1 MKLSV
6 STCQRASLSAGTAA
20 LMNEWRAM
28 KGFKEFI
35 ARGNVIDLA
44 VAVII
49 GAAFTSIVNALVE
62 GIFNPLIAAI
72 FNADAIA
79 DAVWQIG
86 TVSFGIGQVIAA
98 IINFLLIAAVVYF
111 CIVLPINKFND
122 RMFYM
127 KHGHKPKPEEEVESE
142 TDILRDIRDMLAKND
157 AQLGK

>member
-1 MKLSV
+1 
-6 STCQRASLSAGTAA
+6 
-20 LMNEWRAM
+20 M

-49 GAAFTSIVNALVE
+49 GAAFTAIVNALVE

-79 DAVWQIG
+79 DATVQIG
-86 TVSFGIGQVIAA
+86 SVDFAIGLVIAA

-111 CIVLPINKFND
+111 CIVLPINKFNEKSYV
-122 RMFYM
+122 R
-127 KHGHKPKPEEEVESE
+127 KHGHAPSEAEAEVTE
-142 TDILRDIRDMLAKND
+142 TDLLTEIRDLLAAREGQAK
-157 AQLGK
+157 